1 MTLDPEFFTVDPLV
15 ESCPNCV
22 KCGGRGYIMKDGDPF
37 TQIECN
43 NLFLRRVGLKLGV
56 EIATAATLA
65 DSPLYVWGGKDKTQ
79 SNLFL
84 KGDWVDLLPHLKCAL
99 LRKFYSCGVE
109 AFSFRVVTDER
120 LKNVYLSNEAYTAKQ
135 RKKRDEG
142 EVYNSLSDLIGNSHN
157 LIIIRLGFL
166 GYKNV
171 AMPGI
176 LKETLMM
183 RQAQGVPTWVVED
196 PDSLFV
202 PGHFSWSLDV
212 SDYLT
217 RYYETLDF
225 TSAVRTPRSGLP
237 EEEDE
242 GLGLDTPE
250 TKVAPEPKPR
260 VKAQAPVVVEG
271 VADFSSDLALGTGYV
286 KKNYKKGGR
295 G

>member
-1 MTLDPEFFTVDPLV
+1 MNVDPEFFRVDPLV
-15 ESCPNCV
+15 EPCPNCV
-22 KCGGRGYIMKDGDPF
+22 KCGGRGYVMKDGDPF
-37 TQIECN
+37 TQVECN
-43 NLFLRRVGLKLGV
+43 NLFLRRVGMKLGV
-56 EIATAATLA
+56 EIATAAPLEE
-65 DSPLYVWGGKDKTQ
+65 SPLYMWGGKAKDKTQ

-84 KGDWVDLLPHLKCAL
+84 KGDWVDLLPHIKCAL

-183 RQAQGVPTWVVED
+183 RQAQGVPTWLVED
-196 PDSLFV
+196 PDSPFV

-212 SDYLT
+212 SDYIT

-225 TSAVRTPRSGLP
+225 TSAVRTPKSDLP
-237 EEEDE
+237 EEDE
-242 GLGLDTPE
+242 GLGLDPLE
-250 TKVAPEPKPR
+250 TEVAPEPR
-260 VKAQAPVVVEG
+260 VKAQAPVVEVEG

-286 KKNYKKGGR
+286 KKKNYKKGR
-295 G
+295 